1 MQYVSTRGDKN
12 ARAFTDISFTAFAPD
27 GGLWMPDEV
36 PQVTPEKLHTW
47 LGTDYAGL
55 AFEIFHLFAPEIPR
69 RDLWTLCR
77 DAYQPKE
84 FSFRRNPFD
93 AEAVTPV
100 TWLRD
105 GVALL
110 ELSNGPTLAVDD
122 LSLRFASLYLQRV
135 LPEDKRPRILLGATS
150 GDMGASAAHHFANIP
165 GVDLVLVSPKDRMS
179 QCQARILYNETA
191 PNIHHLVGEGTFDDC
206 QDLVNRVLADEEF
219 CRENRI
225 GAINSTLWMRIVS
238 HLVYYFWSYLQAVD
252 RVGEEVVYA
261 VPAGNFGNAYAGWLA
276 KRMGLPIMRLIVA
289 TNENDTFDR
298 FVRTGVYRPRPS
310 SETIQTTS
318 PSMDISRAANV
329 ERFLYSFLKGDSRR
343 VRELMV
349 LLEDTGEFSL
359 SAEEFARLRRCGLSS
374 GSSDHP
380 NRLEIIEEMFV
391 NHHVFVDP
399 HTADALYSGIILHPV
414 GVKTLCLE
422 TVQPVKFPRMVRA
435 ATGHNPEWPF
445 GYKEPPEV
453 VTPPASHA
461 LSEEWLRG
469 AVSEIGL

>member
-1 MQYVSTRGDKN
+1 MQYVSTRGDKK

-105 GVALL
+105 GVELL
-110 ELSNGPTLAVDD
+110 ELSNGPTLAFDD

-135 LPEDKRPRILLGATS
+135 MPEEERPRILLGATS

-191 PNIHHLVGEGTFDDC
+191 PNVHHLVGEGTFDDC
-206 QDLVNRVLADEEF
+206 QDLVNRVLADEAF
-219 CRENRI
+219 CREHRI
-225 GAINSTLWMRIVS
+225 GAINSTLWLRIVS

-261 VPAGNFGNAYAGWLA
+261 VPAGIRRGYFKVKVLELLLFLSALDVAHEKHGYTAAQVRLA
-276 KRMGLPIMRLIVA
+276 RAARDALLASTEDDVTISALSQELGASPSQLAASFR
-289 TNENDTFDR
+289 
-298 FVRTGVYRPRPS
+298 GVYGMTPAAFLRAQKMHSAAQLLRTS
-310 SETIQTTS
+310 DRTVLDIAGQFGYDNASKFAKAFRSVIGVS
-318 PSMDISRAANV
+318 PSAYRAGA
-329 ERFLYSFLKGDSRR
+329 DS
-343 VRELMV
+343 
-349 LLEDTGEFSL
+349 DSCAPT
-359 SAEEFARLRRCGLSS
+359 AEKAE
-374 GSSDHP
+374 
-380 NRLEIIEEMFV
+380 
-391 NHHVFVDP
+391 
-399 HTADALYSGIILHPV
+399 
-414 GVKTLCLE
+414 
-422 TVQPVKFPRMVRA
+422 
-435 ATGHNPEWPF
+435 
-445 GYKEPPEV
+445 
-453 VTPPASHA
+453 
-461 LSEEWLRG
+461 
-469 AVSEIGL
+469 